1 MPEFHPYT
9 FQQWEP
15 LNTIFHLCLIQ
26 LMFLSLV
33 IGKIQ
38 TNAQCFLKFSSE
50 IGGKNKNENLKVQ
63 PREVQHMFKT
73 SISQILHL
81 ILKFTGV
88 LCHSSCGFLNNKKEY
103 ILWTERKIIKL
114 TRALHL
120 PMRSTYLVT
129 QNFTKTLHKN
139 FSCFTQEKPDVL

>member
-15 LNTIFHLCLIQ
+15 LNTISHLCLIQ

-38 TNAQCFLKFSSE
+38 TSAQCFLKFSSE
-50 IGGKNKNENLKVQ
+50 IGGKSKNENLKVQ

-81 ILKFTGV
+81 ILKLTGV

-103 ILWTERKIIKL
+103 MLWTERKIIKL
-114 TRALHL
+114 TCALHL
-120 PMRSTYLVT
+120 PTRSTYLVT
-129 QNFTKTLHKN
+129 QFHKN
-139 FSCFTQEKPDVL
+139 ITQKFFLFYIGET